1 VNNKKK
7 NILVW
12 IFVWAGLL
20 IAVLYSP
27 IGSPD
32 LYSTK
37 GYFVGNQSVNFKDGA
52 IENAPKGGVFT
63 DEDNNNQ
70 INVPDYSSSEN
81 NSPKYA
87 VNSSATANTSG
98 STTSGSYN
106 ASQPSAYQNTSG
118 SSSSGS
124 MGGGGSTFISRNSSK
139 SSDASSTITMN
150 SGGVTTLSTNLSTT
164 SPKQSTLSGATGS
177 GNSGTDPG
185 GDPTGPPVP
194 VGDGWIFLL
203 LLAAGYG
210 AWRKKFRQVT
220 KTQIEK

>member
-1 VNNKKK
+1 MNNKKK

-37 GYFVGNQSVNFKDGA
+37 GYFVGNQSVNFKDGV

-63 DEDNNNQ
+63 NDDNNNQ
-70 INVPDYSSSEN
+70 INVPDYN
-81 NSPKYA
+81 NSEDNPPKYA
-87 VNSSATANTSG
+87 VNSYSTAASTSV
-98 STTSGSYN
+98 STTSDSYN
-106 ASQPSAYQNTSG
+106 ASQPSVYQNTSG

-124 MGGGGSTFISRNSSK
+124 IAGGGSTFISHNSSK
-139 SSDASSTITMN
+139 SSNASSTVTM
-150 SGGVTTLSTNLSTT
+150 STGGITTLSTDLTSTSSTKQAALS
-164 SPKQSTLSGATGS
+164 LGGH
-177 GNSGTDPG
+177 GTDPG
-185 GDPTGPPVP
+185 GNPTGPPVP

-210 AWRKKFRQVT
+210 AWRKKFRVIT
-220 KTQIEK
+220 KTHIEE

>member
-1 VNNKKK
+1 MNNKKK

-12 IFVWAGLL
+12 MFVWAGLL

-52 IENAPKGGVFT
+52 IENAPKGGAFT

-70 INVPDYSSSEN
+70 INVPDYSSSED

-87 VNSSATANTSG
+87 VNSYSTAASTSE

-106 ASQPSAYQNTSG
+106 ASQSSAYQNASG
-118 SSSSGS
+118 SSSSGN
-124 MGGGGSTFISRNSSK
+124 MGGGGSTFISHNSSK
-139 SSDASSTITMN
+139 SSDASSTVTM
-150 SGGVTTLSTNLSTT
+150 STGGITTLSTDLTT
-164 SPKQSTLSGATGS
+164 SNSTKQAVLSHGGH
-177 GNSGTDPG
+177 GTDPG
-185 GDPTGPPVP
+185 GNPTGPPVP

-210 AWRKKFRQVT
+210 AWRKKFRIVT
-220 KTQIEK
+220 KTHIEE